1 MYTIYADDALL
12 YSPGDEELSVL
23 SPVLETQ
30 CNAAGTLT
38 FVLLPEHPMYSALHK
53 MRTRIDVRQDDEIIW
68 RGRVLETET
77 DFYRQKTVTCEGEL
91 TYLVDSVLHPYKLAD
106 YDGTAAG
113 LFRLYLTRHNE
124 AVSEAQQFQIGNVD
138 IETLSS
144 VENTGYANTWDEIS
158 DNLLDIH
165 GGFLRIRHE
174 DGARYL
180 DWTKES
186 GDTCAQVIRFGEN
199 LLDLSEY
206 VSASEVVTCLIPYA
220 GQSDSKITI
229 ASVNDGKDYIEDAA
243 GIALY
248 GRIWGVTEFDTKDAS
263 TLLEMAKKNLQ
274 KRLEETITITISAV
288 DLHLLDVNAES
299 FHVGNKVR
307 VVSLPHGIDA
317 EYTCTAISL
326 DLVNPDQSEYTFG
339 TPETGMASTTAA
351 TSKAVEVV
359 DTSVE
364 YLRQIVSDQNTHL
377 LLTDG
382 LITAYT
388 QKKNENT
395 DTLNTVQTTLDG
407 MNGTLSAYVETV
419 DKHTQD
425 ITTVRAD
432 LDGMNGTLTAYA
444 ERLGDAESEIT
455 RVQVTLDG
463 INGELTSKVSK
474 GDLISTINQTA
485 GEVKISASC
494 INLEGYV
501 TTSEFETVSGWAD
514 NFEGDTINCVT
525 LSAFKV
531 NSDDGEFGALS
542 IGDAHISDLTLT
554 GTATIGSLTV
564 GGTSVAPRT
573 LKIGESS
580 CTFFAPEDATFEL
593 SDMPGYDDALAAAKS
608 EGASSVHVQA
618 LEIAGQN
625 YHSSSK
631 YIEVNL
637 DTTLSNGSTEE
648 GLLSVNASSAYNAG
662 VSDVAISEITCVD
675 ISVGA
680 DTGRVRVVVK
690 LSNGKTRQQVFT
702 LS

>member
-53 MRTRIDVRQDDEIIW
+53 MRTRIDIRQDDEIIW

-144 VENTGYANTWDEIS
+144 VENTGYGNTWDEIS
-158 DNLLDIH
+158 DNLIDIH
-165 GGFLRIRHE
+165 GGFLRVRY
-174 DGARYL
+174 DGETRYL

-186 GDTCAQVIRFGEN
+186 GTSCGQVIRFGEN

-220 GQSDSKITI
+220 GQGDSQITI
-229 ASVNDGKDYIEDAA
+229 KSVNDGKDYIEDEA

-248 GRIWGVTEFDTKDAS
+248 GRIWGVTEFDTKDAAK
-263 TLLEMAKKNLQ
+263 LLEMAKENLQ
-274 KRLEETITITISAV
+274 KRLKETITITISAV

-299 FHVGNKVR
+299 FRVGDKVR
-307 VVSLPHGIDA
+307 VVSPPHGIDA

-377 LLTDG
+377 LLFDG
-382 LITAYT
+382 VIDAYT
-388 QKKNENT
+388 TKVNDNT
-395 DTLNTVQTTLDG
+395 KAINTVQLTL
-407 MNGTLSAYVETV
+407 NS
-419 DKHTQD
+419 
-425 ITTVRAD
+425 
-432 LDGMNGTLTAYA
+432 
-444 ERLGDAESEIT
+444 
-455 RVQVTLDG
+455 VT
-463 INGELTSKVSK
+463 GELTSKVSK
-474 GDLISTINQTA
+474 DDLVSTINQTA
-485 GEVKISASC
+485 GAVKISANC
-494 INLEGYV
+494 IDLEGYV
-501 TTSEFETVSGWAD
+501 TATE
-514 NFEGDTINCVT
+514 
-525 LSAFKV
+525 LSAMKADV
-531 NSDDGEFGALS
+531 SWLNGVSLSVAELTARSGAHLGTADADSLGVSGALS
-542 IGDAHISDLTLT
+542 ANTISANAIGTTL
-554 GTATIGSLTV
+554 ALTV
-564 GGTSVAPRT
+564 GGVSAAPRT

-662 VSDVAISEITCVD
+662 ASDVAISEITCVD
-675 ISVGA
+675 ISAGA

>member
-23 SPVLETQ
+23 SPVLETS
-30 CNAAGTLT
+30 CNAAVTLT
-38 FVLLPEHPMYSALHK
+38 FVLLPAHPLYDKLQK
-53 MRTRIDVRQDDEIIW
+53 LKTRIRVMQDDEIIW
-68 RGRVLETET
+68 RGRVLETES

-144 VENTGYANTWDEIS
+144 VENTGYGNTWDEIS
-158 DNLLDIH
+158 DNLIDIH

-180 DWTKES
+180 DWTKAS
-186 GDTCAQVIRFGEN
+186 GTSCGQVIRFGEN

-220 GQSDSKITI
+220 GQSDSQITI
-229 ASVNDGKDYIEDAA
+229 SSVNGGKDYIEDAA

-248 GRIWGVTEFDTKDAS
+248 GRIWGVTEFDTKDAAK
-263 TLLEMAKKNLQ
+263 LLEMAKENLQ
-274 KRLEETITITISAV
+274 KRLKETITITISAV
-288 DLHLLDVNAES
+288 NLHLLDVNAES
-299 FHVGNKVR
+299 FHVGDKVR
-307 VVSLPHGIDA
+307 VISPPHGIDA

-377 LLTDG
+377 LLFDG
-382 LITAYT
+382 VIDAYT
-388 QKKNENT
+388 TKVDDNT
-395 DTLNTVQTTLDG
+395 KAINTVQLTL
-407 MNGTLSAYVETV
+407 NS
-419 DKHTQD
+419 
-425 ITTVRAD
+425 
-432 LDGMNGTLTAYA
+432 
-444 ERLGDAESEIT
+444 
-455 RVQVTLDG
+455 VT
-463 INGELTSKVSK
+463 GELTSKVSK
-474 GDLISTINQTA
+474 DDLVSTINQTA
-485 GEVKISASC
+485 GAVKISANC
-494 INLEGYV
+494 IDLEGYV
-501 TTSEFETVSGWAD
+501 TATE
-514 NFEGDTINCVT
+514 
-525 LSAFKV
+525 LSAMKADV
-531 NSDDGEFGALS
+531 SWLNGVSLSVAELTARSGAHLGVADATSLGVSGALS
-542 IGDAHISDLTLT
+542 ANTISANAIGATL
-554 GTATIGSLTV
+554 SLTV

-618 LEIAGQN
+618 LEISGQN

-662 VSDVAISEITCVD
+662 AGDVAISEITCVD
-675 ISVGA
+675 ISAGA

>member
-144 VENTGYANTWDEIS
+144 VENMGYGNTWDEIS
-158 DNLLDIH
+158 GNLLDIH

-186 GDTCAQVIRFGEN
+186 GTSCGQVIRFGEN

-206 VSASEVVTCLIPYA
+206 VSASEVVTCLIPCA
-220 GQSDSKITI
+220 GQSGSQITI
-229 ASVNDGKDYIEDAA
+229 ASVNGGKDYIEDAA

-248 GRIWGVTEFDTKDAS
+248 GRIWGVTEFDTKDAAK
-263 TLLEMAKKNLQ
+263 LLEMAKENLQ
-274 KRLEETITITISAV
+274 KRLKETITITISAV

-299 FHVGNKVR
+299 FRVGDKVR
-307 VVSLPHGIDA
+307 VVSPPHGIDA
-317 EYTCTAISL
+317 EYTCTAILL

-351 TSKAVEVV
+351 TSKVVEVV
-359 DTSVE
+359 DSSVE

-377 LLTDG
+377 LITDG

-388 QKKNENT
+388 QKTNENT
-395 DTLNTVQTTLDG
+395 NTLNTVQTTLDG
-407 MNGTLSAYVETV
+407 MNGTLTSYVSITNQ
-419 DKHTQD
+419 HTQE
-425 ITTVRAD
+425 ITTVKQTM
-432 LDGMNGTLTAYA
+432 DGVSGTL
-444 ERLGDAESEIT
+444 E
-455 RVQVTLDG
+455 
-463 INGELTSKVSK
+463 SKVSK
-474 GDLISTINQTA
+474 GDVVSVINQSA
-485 GEVKISASC
+485 GAVKISANC
-494 INLEGYV
+494 IDLEGYV
-501 TTSEFETVSGWAD
+501 TATELSAMKADVTWLKGLTVDVGIL
-514 NFEGDTINCVT
+514 NTGT
-525 LSAFKV
+525 LSAGIASV
-531 NSDDGEFGALS
+531 DALTANVLILGKS
-542 IGDAHISDLTLT
+542 TVGWQKQTVVTGISDALRVSKTSQTITYATPEGGENTINVLTNVRVFAGGHYSTKEISYL
-554 GTATIGSLTV
+554 GA
-564 GGTSVAPRT
+564 GTS
-573 LKIGESS
+573 E
-580 CTFFAPEDATFEL
+580 
-593 SDMPGYDDALAAAKS
+593 
-608 EGASSVHVQA
+608 
-618 LEIAGQN
+618 
-625 YHSSSK
+625 
-631 YIEVNL
+631 
-637 DTTLSNGSTEE
+637 
-648 GLLSVNASSAYNAG
+648 
-662 VSDVAISEITCVD
+662 
-675 ISVGA
+675 
-680 DTGRVRVVVK
+680 
-690 LSNGKTRQQVFT
+690 
-702 LS
+702 

>member
-23 SPVLETQ
+23 SPMLETQ

-53 MRTRIDVRQDDEIIW
+53 MRTRIVVKQDDEIIW

-138 IETLSS
+138 IDTLSS

-158 DNLLDIH
+158 DNLIDIH

-186 GDTCAQVIRFGEN
+186 GTSCGQVIRFGEN

-206 VSASEVVTCLIPYA
+206 VSASEVVTCLIPCA
-220 GQSDSKITI
+220 GQGDSQITI
-229 ASVNDGKDYIEDAA
+229 ASVNGGKDYIEDAA

-263 TLLEMAKKNLQ
+263 TLLEMAKENLQ
-274 KRLEETITITISAV
+274 KRLKETITITISAV

-299 FHVGNKVR
+299 FRVGDKVR
-307 VVSLPHGIDA
+307 VVSPPHGIDA

-326 DLVNPDQSEYTFG
+326 DLVNPDKSEYTFG

-377 LLTDG
+377 LLFDG
-382 LITAYT
+382 VIDAYT
-388 QKKNENT
+388 TKVDDNT
-395 DTLNTVQTTLDG
+395 KAINTVQLTL
-407 MNGTLSAYVETV
+407 NS
-419 DKHTQD
+419 
-425 ITTVRAD
+425 
-432 LDGMNGTLTAYA
+432 
-444 ERLGDAESEIT
+444 
-455 RVQVTLDG
+455 VT
-463 INGELTSKVSK
+463 GELTSKVSK
-474 GDLISTINQTA
+474 DDLVSTINQTA
-485 GEVKISASC
+485 GAVKISANC
-494 INLEGYV
+494 IDLDGYV
-501 TTSEFETVSGWAD
+501 TATELSAMKADVSWLKGLTVDVGIL
-514 NFEGDTINCVT
+514 NTGT
-525 LSAFKV
+525 LSAGIASV
-531 NSDDGEFGALS
+531 DALTANVLILGKS
-542 IGDAHISDLTLT
+542 TVGWQKQTVVTGISDALRVSKTSQTITYATPEGGENTINVLTNVQVF
-554 GTATIGSLTV
+554 A
-564 GGTSVAPRT
+564 GGHYSTKEISYLGA
-573 LKIGESS
+573 
-580 CTFFAPEDATFEL
+580 
-593 SDMPGYDDALAAAKS
+593 
-608 EGASSVHVQA
+608 GAS
-618 LEIAGQN
+618 E
-625 YHSSSK
+625 
-631 YIEVNL
+631 
-637 DTTLSNGSTEE
+637 
-648 GLLSVNASSAYNAG
+648 
-662 VSDVAISEITCVD
+662 
-675 ISVGA
+675 
-680 DTGRVRVVVK
+680 
-690 LSNGKTRQQVFT
+690 
-702 LS
+702 

>member
-364 YLRQIVSDQNTHL
+364 YLRQIVSDQNTRL

-388 QKKNENT
+388 QKTNENT

-501 TTSEFETVSGWAD
+501 TTSEFETVRGWAD
-514 NFEGDTINCVT
+514 NFGGDTINCIT
-525 LSAFKV
+525 LNAFKV

-542 IGDAHISDLTLT
+542 IGAAHISDLTLT

-564 GGTSVAPRT
+564 GRTSVAPRT

-675 ISVGA
+675 ISAGA
-680 DTGRVRVVVK
+680 GTGRVRVVVK

>member
-1 MYTIYADDALL
+1 MYTIYADDSLL
-12 YSPGDEELSVL
+12 YLPGDEELSVL

-68 RGRVLETET
+68 RGRVLETES

-144 VENTGYANTWDEIS
+144 VENTGYGNTWDEIS
-158 DNLLDIH
+158 DNLIDIH

-180 DWTKES
+180 DWTKAS
-186 GDTCAQVIRFGEN
+186 GTSCGQVIRFGEN

-220 GQSDSKITI
+220 GQGDSKITI

-263 TLLEMAKKNLQ
+263 TLLEMAKENLQ
-274 KRLEETITITISAV
+274 KRLKETITITISAV

-299 FHVGNKVR
+299 FRVGDKVR
-307 VVSLPHGIDA
+307 VVSPPHGIDT

-377 LLTDG
+377 LLFDG
-382 LITAYT
+382 VIDAYT
-388 QKKNENT
+388 TKVDDNT
-395 DTLNTVQTTLDG
+395 KAINTVQLTL
-407 MNGTLSAYVETV
+407 NS
-419 DKHTQD
+419 
-425 ITTVRAD
+425 
-432 LDGMNGTLTAYA
+432 
-444 ERLGDAESEIT
+444 
-455 RVQVTLDG
+455 VT
-463 INGELTSKVSK
+463 GELTSKVSK
-474 GDLISTINQTA
+474 DDLVSTINQTA
-485 GEVKISASC
+485 GAVKISAQC
-494 INLEGYV
+494 IDLDGYV
-501 TTSEFETVSGWAD
+501 TAQEFESFKTAADQFTAMHADIVSLDTTNLFAD
-514 NFEGDTINCVT
+514 TADLTNASVPGT
-525 LSAFKV
+525 LSV
-531 NSDDGEFGALS
+531 G
-542 IGDAHISDLTLT
+542 TLV
-554 GTATIGSLTV
+554 L
-564 GGTSVAPRT
+564 
-573 LKIGESS
+573 GESS
-580 CTFFAPEDATFEL
+580 VSWQKQTVVTGI
-593 SDMPGYDDALAAAKS
+593 SDALRVSKTSQTITYATPEGGENTINVLTNVQVFAGGHYSTKEISYLGA
-608 EGASSVHVQA
+608 GAS
-618 LEIAGQN
+618 E
-625 YHSSSK
+625 
-631 YIEVNL
+631 
-637 DTTLSNGSTEE
+637 
-648 GLLSVNASSAYNAG
+648 
-662 VSDVAISEITCVD
+662 
-675 ISVGA
+675 
-680 DTGRVRVVVK
+680 
-690 LSNGKTRQQVFT
+690 
-702 LS
+702 

>member
-1 MYTIYADDALL
+1 MYTIYADDTLL
-12 YSPGDEELSVL
+12 YLPGDEELSVL

-144 VENTGYANTWDEIS
+144 VENTGYGNTWDEIS
-158 DNLLDIH
+158 GNLLDIH
-165 GGFLRIRHE
+165 GGFLRVRHE
-174 DGARYL
+174 GGVRYL

-186 GDTCAQVIRFGEN
+186 GTSCGQVIRFGEN

-206 VSASEVVTCLIPYA
+206 ASASEVVTCLIPYA
-220 GQSDSKITI
+220 GQGDSQITI
-229 ASVNDGKDYIEDAA
+229 KSVNDGKDYIEDTI

-248 GRIWGVTEFDTKDAS
+248 GRIWGVTEFDTKDAAK
-263 TLLEMAKKNLQ
+263 LLEMAKENLQ
-274 KRLEETITITISAV
+274 KRLKETITITISAV

-299 FHVGNKVR
+299 FRVGDKVR
-307 VVSLPHGIDA
+307 VVSPPHGIDA

-377 LLTDG
+377 LLFDG
-382 LITAYT
+382 VIDAYT
-388 QKKNENT
+388 TKVDDNT
-395 DTLNTVQTTLDG
+395 KAINTVQLTL
-407 MNGTLSAYVETV
+407 NS
-419 DKHTQD
+419 
-425 ITTVRAD
+425 
-432 LDGMNGTLTAYA
+432 
-444 ERLGDAESEIT
+444 
-455 RVQVTLDG
+455 VT
-463 INGELTSKVSK
+463 GELTSKVSK
-474 GDLISTINQTA
+474 DDLVSTINQTA
-485 GEVKISASC
+485 GAVKISANC
-494 INLEGYV
+494 IDLEGYV
-501 TTSEFETVSGWAD
+501 TATE
-514 NFEGDTINCVT
+514 
-525 LSAFKV
+525 LSAMKADV
-531 NSDDGEFGALS
+531 SWLNGVSLSVAELTARSGAHLGTADADSLGVSGALS
-542 IGDAHISDLTLT
+542 ANTISANAIGTTL
-554 GTATIGSLTV
+554 ALTV
-564 GGTSVAPRT
+564 GGVSAAPRT

-662 VSDVAISEITCVD
+662 ASDVAISEITCVD
-675 ISVGA
+675 ISAGA

>member
-1 MYTIYADDALL
+1 MYTIYADDTLL
-12 YSPGDEELSVL
+12 YLPGDEELCVL

-38 FVLLPEHPMYSALHK
+38 FVLLPEHPLYSALHK
-53 MRTRIDVRQDDEIIW
+53 MRTRIIVKQDDEIIW

-113 LFRLYLTRHNE
+113 LFRLYLTQHNE

-144 VENTGYANTWDEIS
+144 VENTGYGNAWDEIS
-158 DNLLDIH
+158 DNLIDIH

-186 GDTCAQVIRFGEN
+186 GTSCGQVIRFGEN

-229 ASVNDGKDYIEDAA
+229 SSVNGGKDYIEDAA

-263 TLLEMAKKNLQ
+263 TLLEMAKENLQ
-274 KRLEETITITISAV
+274 KRLKETITITISAV

-299 FHVGNKVR
+299 FHVGDKVR
-307 VVSLPHGIDA
+307 VISPPHGIDA

-359 DTSVE
+359 DSSVE

-377 LLTDG
+377 LLFDG
-382 LITAYT
+382 VIDAYT
-388 QKKNENT
+388 TKVDDNT
-395 DTLNTVQTTLDG
+395 EAINTVQLTL
-407 MNGTLSAYVETV
+407 NS
-419 DKHTQD
+419 
-425 ITTVRAD
+425 
-432 LDGMNGTLTAYA
+432 
-444 ERLGDAESEIT
+444 
-455 RVQVTLDG
+455 VT
-463 INGELTSKVSK
+463 GELTSKVSK
-474 GDLISTINQTA
+474 DDLVSTINQTA
-485 GEVKISASC
+485 GAVKISANC
-494 INLEGYV
+494 IDLEGYV
-501 TTSEFETVSGWAD
+501 TAKE
-514 NFEGDTINCVT
+514 
-525 LSAFKV
+525 LSAMKADV
-531 NSDDGEFGALS
+531 SWLNGVSLSVAELTARSGAHLGVADATSLGVSGALS
-542 IGDAHISDLTLT
+542 ANTISANAIGATL
-554 GTATIGSLTV
+554 SLTV

-662 VSDVAISEITCVD
+662 VRDVAISEITCVD

-680 DTGRVRVVVK
+680 GTGRVRVVVK

>member
-144 VENTGYANTWDEIS
+144 VENTGYGNTWDEIS
-158 DNLLDIH
+158 DNLIDIH

-186 GDTCAQVIRFGEN
+186 GTSCGQVIRFGEN

-220 GQSDSKITI
+220 GQSDSQITI
-229 ASVNDGKDYIEDAA
+229 SSVNGGKDYIEDAA

-248 GRIWGVTEFDTKDAS
+248 GRIWGVTEFDTKDAAK
-263 TLLEMAKKNLQ
+263 LLEMAKENLQ
-274 KRLEETITITISAV
+274 KRLKETITITISAV
-288 DLHLLDVNAES
+288 DLHLLNVNAES
-299 FHVGNKVR
+299 FHVGDKVR
-307 VVSLPHGIDA
+307 VVSSPHGIDA

-359 DTSVE
+359 DSSVE

-377 LLTDG
+377 LLFDG
-382 LITAYT
+382 VIDAYT
-388 QKKNENT
+388 TKVDDNT
-395 DTLNTVQTTLDG
+395 KAINTVQLTL
-407 MNGTLSAYVETV
+407 NS
-419 DKHTQD
+419 
-425 ITTVRAD
+425 
-432 LDGMNGTLTAYA
+432 
-444 ERLGDAESEIT
+444 
-455 RVQVTLDG
+455 VT
-463 INGELTSKVSK
+463 GELTSKVSK
-474 GDLISTINQTA
+474 DDLVSTINQTA
-485 GEVKISASC
+485 GAVKISANC
-494 INLEGYV
+494 IDLDGYV
-501 TTSEFETVSGWAD
+501 TATEFESFKTAADQFTAMHADIVSLDTTNLFAD
-514 NFEGDTINCVT
+514 T
-525 LSAFKV
+525 A
-531 NSDDGEFGALS
+531 
-542 IGDAHISDLTLT
+542 DLTNASVP
-554 GTATIGSLTV
+554 GTLTV
-564 GGTSVAPRT
+564 GT
-573 LKIGESS
+573 LTVGDS
-580 CTFFAPEDATFEL
+580 
-593 SDMPGYDDALAAAKS
+593 
-608 EGASSVHVQA
+608 GASWQKQTVVTGINNA
-618 LEIAGQN
+618 LRV
-625 YHSSSK
+625 SK
-631 YIEVNL
+631 TSQTITYA
-637 DTTLSNGSTEE
+637 TPE
-648 GLLSVNASSAYNAG
+648 GGENTINVLTNV
-662 VSDVAISEITCVD
+662 
-675 ISVGA
+675 
-680 DTGRVRVVVK
+680 
-690 LSNGKTRQQVFT
+690 QVFT
-702 LS
+702 NGLYGTKEISYLGAGAS

>member
-23 SPVLETQ
+23 SPVLETS

-38 FVLLPEHPMYSALHK
+38 FVLLPAHPLYDKLQK
-53 MRTRIDVRQDDEIIW
+53 LKTRIRVMQDDEIIW
-68 RGRVLETET
+68 RGRVLETES

-144 VENTGYANTWDEIS
+144 VENTGYGNTWDEIS
-158 DNLLDIH
+158 DNLIDIH

-180 DWTKES
+180 DWTKAS
-186 GDTCAQVIRFGEN
+186 GTSCGQVIRFGEN

-220 GQSDSKITI
+220 GQSDSQITI
-229 ASVNDGKDYIEDAA
+229 SSVNGGKDYIEDAA

-248 GRIWGVTEFDTKDAS
+248 GRIWGVTEFDTKDAAK
-263 TLLEMAKKNLQ
+263 LLEMAKENLQ
-274 KRLEETITITISAV
+274 KRLKETITITISAV
-288 DLHLLDVNAES
+288 NLHLLDVNAES
-299 FHVGNKVR
+299 FHVGDKVR
-307 VVSLPHGIDA
+307 VISPPHGIDA

-377 LLTDG
+377 LLFDG
-382 LITAYT
+382 VIDAYT
-388 QKKNENT
+388 TKVDDNT
-395 DTLNTVQTTLDG
+395 KAINTVQLTL
-407 MNGTLSAYVETV
+407 NS
-419 DKHTQD
+419 
-425 ITTVRAD
+425 
-432 LDGMNGTLTAYA
+432 
-444 ERLGDAESEIT
+444 
-455 RVQVTLDG
+455 VT
-463 INGELTSKVSK
+463 GELTSKVSK
-474 GDLISTINQTA
+474 DDLVSTINQTA
-485 GEVKISASC
+485 GAVKISANC
-494 INLEGYV
+494 IDLEGYV
-501 TTSEFETVSGWAD
+501 TATE
-514 NFEGDTINCVT
+514 
-525 LSAFKV
+525 LSAMKADV
-531 NSDDGEFGALS
+531 SWLNGVSLSVAELTARSGAHLGVADATSLGVSGALS
-542 IGDAHISDLTLT
+542 ANTISANAIAATL
-554 GTATIGSLTV
+554 SLTV

-618 LEIAGQN
+618 LEISGQN

-662 VSDVAISEITCVD
+662 AGDVAISGITCVD
-675 ISVGA
+675 ISAGA

>member
-144 VENTGYANTWDEIS
+144 VETTGYGNTWDEIS
-158 DNLLDIH
+158 DNLIDIH
-165 GGFLRIRHE
+165 GGFLRVRY
-174 DGARYL
+174 DGETRYL

-186 GDTCAQVIRFGEN
+186 GTSCGQVIRFGEN

-220 GQSDSKITI
+220 GQGDSQITI
-229 ASVNDGKDYIEDAA
+229 KSVNDGKDYIEDEA

-248 GRIWGVTEFDTKDAS
+248 GRIWGVTEFDTKDAAK
-263 TLLEMAKKNLQ
+263 LLEMAKENLQ
-274 KRLEETITITISAV
+274 KRLKETITITISAV

-299 FHVGNKVR
+299 FRVGDKVR
-307 VVSLPHGIDA
+307 VVSPPHGIDA

-326 DLVNPDQSEYTFG
+326 DLVSPDQSEYTFG

-377 LLTDG
+377 LLFDG
-382 LITAYT
+382 VIDAYT
-388 QKKNENT
+388 TKVDDNT
-395 DTLNTVQTTLDG
+395 KAINTVQLTL
-407 MNGTLSAYVETV
+407 NS
-419 DKHTQD
+419 
-425 ITTVRAD
+425 
-432 LDGMNGTLTAYA
+432 
-444 ERLGDAESEIT
+444 
-455 RVQVTLDG
+455 VT
-463 INGELTSKVSK
+463 GELTSKVSK
-474 GDLISTINQTA
+474 DDLVSTINQTA
-485 GEVKISASC
+485 GAVKISANC
-494 INLEGYV
+494 IDLEGYV
-501 TTSEFETVSGWAD
+501 TATE
-514 NFEGDTINCVT
+514 
-525 LSAFKV
+525 LSAMKADV
-531 NSDDGEFGALS
+531 SWLNGVSLSVAELTARSGAHLGTADADSLGVSGALS
-542 IGDAHISDLTLT
+542 ANTISANAIGTTL
-554 GTATIGSLTV
+554 ALTV
-564 GGTSVAPRT
+564 GGVSAAPRT

-662 VSDVAISEITCVD
+662 ASDVAISKITCVD
-675 ISVGA
+675 ISAGA

>member
-1 MYTIYADDALL
+1 MYTIYADDTLL
-12 YSPGDEELSVL
+12 YLPGDEELSVL
-23 SPVLETQ
+23 SPMLETQ

-38 FVLLPEHPMYSALHK
+38 FVMLPEHPLYSALHK

-68 RGRVLETET
+68 RGRVLETES

-91 TYLVDSVLHPYKLAD
+91 TYLADSVLHPYKLAD

-144 VENTGYANTWDEIS
+144 VENTGYGNTWDEIS
-158 DNLLDIH
+158 DNLIDIH
-165 GGFLRIRHE
+165 GGFLRVRY
-174 DGARYL
+174 DGETRYL

-186 GDTCAQVIRFGEN
+186 GTSCGQVIRFGEN

-220 GQSDSKITI
+220 GQSGSQITI
-229 ASVNDGKDYIEDAA
+229 KSVNDGKDYIEDAA

-248 GRIWGVTEFDTKDAS
+248 GRIWGVTEFDAKDAS
-263 TLLEMAKKNLQ
+263 TLLEMAKENLQ
-274 KRLEETITITISAV
+274 KRLKETITITISAV

-299 FHVGNKVR
+299 FRVGDKVR
-307 VVSLPHGIDA
+307 VVSPPHGIDA

-326 DLVNPDQSEYTFG
+326 DLVSPDQSEYTFG

-364 YLRQIVSDQNTHL
+364 YLRQIVSDQNTYL
-377 LLTDG
+377 LLFDG
-382 LITAYT
+382 VIDAYT
-388 QKKNENT
+388 TKVDDNT
-395 DTLNTVQTTLDG
+395 EAINTVQLTL
-407 MNGTLSAYVETV
+407 NS
-419 DKHTQD
+419 
-425 ITTVRAD
+425 
-432 LDGMNGTLTAYA
+432 
-444 ERLGDAESEIT
+444 
-455 RVQVTLDG
+455 VT
-463 INGELTSKVSK
+463 GELTSKVSK
-474 GDLISTINQTA
+474 DDLVSTINQTA
-485 GEVKISASC
+485 GAVKISAQC
-494 INLEGYV
+494 IDLEGYV
-501 TTSEFETVSGWAD
+501 TATELSTMKADVSWLNGVSLSVAELTARSGAHLGVADATSLGVS
-514 NFEGDTINCVT
+514 
-525 LSAFKV
+525 
-531 NSDDGEFGALS
+531 GALS
-542 IGDAHISDLTLT
+542 ANTISANAIGATL
-554 GTATIGSLTV
+554 SLTV

-662 VSDVAISEITCVD
+662 AGDVAISGITCVD
-675 ISVGA
+675 ISAGA

>member
-53 MRTRIDVRQDDEIIW
+53 MRTRIIVRQDDEIIW

-144 VENTGYANTWDEIS
+144 VENTGYGNTWDEIS
-158 DNLLDIH
+158 DNLIDIH
-165 GGFLRIRHE
+165 GGFLRVRY
-174 DGARYL
+174 DGETRYL

-186 GDTCAQVIRFGEN
+186 GTSCGQVIRFGEN

-206 VSASEVVTCLIPYA
+206 VSASEIVTCLIPYA
-220 GQSDSKITI
+220 GQGDSQITI
-229 ASVNDGKDYIEDAA
+229 ASVNGGKDYIEDAA
-243 GIALY
+243 GITLY

-263 TLLEMAKKNLQ
+263 TLLDMAKENLQ

-299 FHVGNKVR
+299 FRVGDKVR
-307 VVSLPHGIDA
+307 VVSPPHGIDA

-359 DTSVE
+359 DSSVE

-388 QKKNENT
+388 QKTNENT

-407 MNGTLSAYVETV
+407 MNGTLTSYVSLT
-419 DKHTQD
+419 DQHTQE
-425 ITTVRAD
+425 ITTVKQT
-432 LDGMNGTLTAYA
+432 M
-444 ERLGDAESEIT
+444 DAMSGVIET
-455 RVQVTLDG
+455 
-463 INGELTSKVSK
+463 KVSK
-474 GDLISTINQTA
+474 GDVVSTINQSA
-485 GEVKISASC
+485 GAVKISASC
-494 INLEGYV
+494 IDLDGYV
-501 TTSEFETVSGWAD
+501 TATEFESFKTAADQFTAMHADIVSLDTTNLFAD
-514 NFEGDTINCVT
+514 T
-525 LSAFKV
+525 A
-531 NSDDGEFGALS
+531 
-542 IGDAHISDLTLT
+542 DLTNASVP
-554 GTATIGSLTV
+554 GTLTV
-564 GGTSVAPRT
+564 GTLTASSLTLGESTVGWKSRQIVTGVRGVAVLATTETLQYLNASGNPASKKVVTSVKLNSDGVVTGT
-573 LKIGESS
+573 L
-580 CTFFAPEDATFEL
+580 
-593 SDMPGYDDALAAAKS
+593 
-608 EGASSVHVQA
+608 
-618 LEIAGQN
+618 N
-625 YHSSSK
+625 Y
-631 YIEVNL
+631 L
-637 DTTLSNGSTEE
+637 G
-648 GLLSVNASSAYNAG
+648 
-662 VSDVAISEITCVD
+662 
-675 ISVGA
+675 
-680 DTGRVRVVVK
+680 
-690 LSNGKTRQQVFT
+690 
-702 LS
+702 

>member
-23 SPVLETQ
+23 SPMLETQ

-158 DNLLDIH
+158 DNLIDIH

-186 GDTCAQVIRFGEN
+186 GTSCGQVIRFGEN

-220 GQSDSKITI
+220 GQSGSQITI
-229 ASVNDGKDYIEDAA
+229 SSVNGGKDYIEDAA

-248 GRIWGVTEFDTKDAS
+248 GRIWGVTEFDTKDAAK
-263 TLLEMAKKNLQ
+263 LLEMAKENLQ
-274 KRLEETITITISAV
+274 KRLKETITITISAV

-299 FHVGNKVR
+299 FRVGDKVR
-307 VVSLPHGIDA
+307 VVSPPHGIDA

-377 LLTDG
+377 LLFDG
-382 LITAYT
+382 VIDAYT
-388 QKKNENT
+388 TKVDDNT
-395 DTLNTVQTTLDG
+395 KAINTVQLTL
-407 MNGTLSAYVETV
+407 NS
-419 DKHTQD
+419 
-425 ITTVRAD
+425 
-432 LDGMNGTLTAYA
+432 
-444 ERLGDAESEIT
+444 
-455 RVQVTLDG
+455 VT
-463 INGELTSKVSK
+463 GELTSKVSK
-474 GDLISTINQTA
+474 DDLVSTINQTA
-485 GEVKISASC
+485 GAVKISANC
-494 INLEGYV
+494 IDLDGYV
-501 TTSEFETVSGWAD
+501 TAKELSAMKADVSWLKGLTVDVGILRT
-514 NFEGDTINCVT
+514 GT
-525 LSAFKV
+525 LSAGIA
-531 NSDDGEFGALS
+531 SL
-542 IGDAHISDLTLT
+542 DAV
-554 GTATIGSLTV
+554 TANVLIL
-564 GGTSVAPRT
+564 GGTSAAPHT

-662 VSDVAISEITCVD
+662 ASDVAISEITCVD
-675 ISVGA
+675 ISAGA

>member
-144 VENTGYANTWDEIS
+144 VENTGYGNTWDEIS
-158 DNLLDIH
+158 DNLIDIH

-186 GDTCAQVIRFGEN
+186 GTSCGQVIRFGEN

-206 VSASEVVTCLIPYA
+206 VSASEVVTCLIPCA
-220 GQSDSKITI
+220 GQSGSQITI
-229 ASVNDGKDYIEDAA
+229 SSVNGGKDYIEDAA

-248 GRIWGVTEFDTKDAS
+248 GRIWGVTEFDAKDAS
-263 TLLEMAKKNLQ
+263 TLLEMAKENLQ
-274 KRLEETITITISAV
+274 KRLKETITITISAV

-299 FHVGNKVR
+299 FRVGDKVR
-307 VVSLPHGIDA
+307 VVSPPHGIDA
-317 EYTCTAISL
+317 EYTCTAILL

-359 DTSVE
+359 DSSVE

-377 LLTDG
+377 LLFDG
-382 LITAYT
+382 VIDAYT
-388 QKKNENT
+388 TKVDDNT
-395 DTLNTVQTTLDG
+395 KAINTVQLTL
-407 MNGTLSAYVETV
+407 NS
-419 DKHTQD
+419 
-425 ITTVRAD
+425 
-432 LDGMNGTLTAYA
+432 
-444 ERLGDAESEIT
+444 
-455 RVQVTLDG
+455 VT
-463 INGELTSKVSK
+463 GELTSKVSK
-474 GDLISTINQTA
+474 GDLVSTINQTA
-485 GEVKISASC
+485 GAVKISANC
-494 INLEGYV
+494 IDLEGYV
-501 TTSEFETVSGWAD
+501 TAKEFETVSGWVDTFNGDFISAARCELD
-514 NFEGDTINCVT
+514 HLNAGQANLSETSITGPLTIGGTGVGWQKQTVVTGISDALRVSKTSQTITYATPEGGENTINVLT
-525 LSAFKV
+525 NVQVFAGGHYSTKEINYL
-531 NSDDGEFGALS
+531 GA
-542 IGDAHISDLTLT
+542 
-554 GTATIGSLTV
+554 
-564 GGTSVAPRT
+564 
-573 LKIGESS
+573 
-580 CTFFAPEDATFEL
+580 
-593 SDMPGYDDALAAAKS
+593 
-608 EGASSVHVQA
+608 GAS
-618 LEIAGQN
+618 E
-625 YHSSSK
+625 
-631 YIEVNL
+631 
-637 DTTLSNGSTEE
+637 
-648 GLLSVNASSAYNAG
+648 
-662 VSDVAISEITCVD
+662 
-675 ISVGA
+675 
-680 DTGRVRVVVK
+680 
-690 LSNGKTRQQVFT
+690 
-702 LS
+702 

>member
-23 SPVLETQ
+23 SPVLETS

-38 FVLLPEHPMYSALHK
+38 FVLLPAHPLYDKLQK
-53 MRTRIDVRQDDEIIW
+53 LKTRIRVMQDDEILW

-144 VENTGYANTWDEIS
+144 VENMGYGNTWDEIS
-158 DNLLDIH
+158 DNLIDIH

-180 DWTKES
+180 DWTKAS
-186 GDTCAQVIRFGEN
+186 GTSCGQVIRFGEN

-220 GQSDSKITI
+220 GQGDSKITI
-229 ASVNDGKDYIEDAA
+229 SSVNGGKDYIEDAA

-248 GRIWGVTEFDTKDAS
+248 GRIWGVTEFDAKDAS
-263 TLLEMAKKNLQ
+263 TLLEMAKENLQ
-274 KRLEETITITISAV
+274 KRLKETITITISAV

-299 FHVGNKVR
+299 FRVGDKVR
-307 VVSLPHGIDA
+307 VVSPPHGIDA

-326 DLVNPDQSEYTFG
+326 DLVSPDQSEYTFG

-377 LLTDG
+377 LLFDG
-382 LITAYT
+382 VIDAYT
-388 QKKNENT
+388 TKVDDNT
-395 DTLNTVQTTLDG
+395 KAINTVQLTL
-407 MNGTLSAYVETV
+407 NS
-419 DKHTQD
+419 
-425 ITTVRAD
+425 
-432 LDGMNGTLTAYA
+432 
-444 ERLGDAESEIT
+444 
-455 RVQVTLDG
+455 VT
-463 INGELTSKVSK
+463 GELTSKVSK
-474 GDLISTINQTA
+474 DDLVSTINQTA
-485 GEVKISASC
+485 GAVKISAQC
-494 INLEGYV
+494 IDLEGYV
-501 TTSEFETVSGWAD
+501 TATE
-514 NFEGDTINCVT
+514 
-525 LSAFKV
+525 LSAMKADV
-531 NSDDGEFGALS
+531 SWLNGVSLSVAELTARSGAHLNVADATSLSVSGALS
-542 IGDAHISDLTLT
+542 ANTISANAIGTTL
-554 GTATIGSLTV
+554 ALTV
-564 GGTSVAPRT
+564 GGVSAAPRT

-580 CTFFAPEDATFEL
+580 CMFFAPEDATFEL

-662 VSDVAISEITCVD
+662 ASDVAISEITCVD
-675 ISVGA
+675 ISAGV
-680 DTGRVRVVVK
+680 DTSRVRVVVK

>member
-144 VENTGYANTWDEIS
+144 VENTGYGNTWDEIS
-158 DNLLDIH
+158 DNLIDIH

-186 GDTCAQVIRFGEN
+186 GTSCGQVIRFGEN

-206 VSASEVVTCLIPYA
+206 VSASEVVTCLIPCA
-220 GQSDSKITI
+220 GQSGSQITI
-229 ASVNDGKDYIEDAA
+229 SSVNGGKDYIEDAA

-248 GRIWGVTEFDTKDAS
+248 GRIWGVTEFDAKDAS
-263 TLLEMAKKNLQ
+263 TLLEMAKENLQ
-274 KRLEETITITISAV
+274 KRLKETITITISAV

-299 FHVGNKVR
+299 FRVGDKVR
-307 VVSLPHGIDA
+307 VVSPPHGIDA
-317 EYTCTAISL
+317 EYTCTAILL

-359 DTSVE
+359 DSSVE

-377 LLTDG
+377 LLFDG
-382 LITAYT
+382 VIDAYT
-388 QKKNENT
+388 TKVDDNT
-395 DTLNTVQTTLDG
+395 KAINTVQTTLDAV
-407 MNGTLSAYVETV
+407 NGTLSSYVETV
-419 DKHTQD
+419 DQHTQD

-514 NFEGDTINCVT
+514 NFEGDTINCIT
-525 LSAFKV
+525 LNAFKV

-542 IGDAHISDLTLT
+542 IGDAHISDLKLT

>member
-144 VENTGYANTWDEIS
+144 VENTGYGNTWDEIS
-158 DNLLDIH
+158 DNLIDIH

-186 GDTCAQVIRFGEN
+186 GTSCGQVIRFGEN

-206 VSASEVVTCLIPYA
+206 VSASEVVTCLIPCA
-220 GQSDSKITI
+220 GQSGSQITI
-229 ASVNDGKDYIEDAA
+229 SSVNGGKDYIEDAA

-248 GRIWGVTEFDTKDAS
+248 GRIWGVTEFDAKDAS
-263 TLLEMAKKNLQ
+263 TLLEMAKENLQ
-274 KRLEETITITISAV
+274 KRLKETITITISAV

-299 FHVGNKVR
+299 FRVGDKVR
-307 VVSLPHGIDA
+307 VVSPPHGIDA
-317 EYTCTAISL
+317 EYTCTAILL

-359 DTSVE
+359 DSSVE

-377 LLTDG
+377 LLFDG
-382 LITAYT
+382 VIDAYT
-388 QKKNENT
+388 TKVDDNT
-395 DTLNTVQTTLDG
+395 KAINTVQLTL
-407 MNGTLSAYVETV
+407 NS
-419 DKHTQD
+419 
-425 ITTVRAD
+425 
-432 LDGMNGTLTAYA
+432 
-444 ERLGDAESEIT
+444 
-455 RVQVTLDG
+455 VT
-463 INGELTSKVSK
+463 GELTSKVSK
-474 GDLISTINQTA
+474 GDLVSTINQTA
-485 GEVKISASC
+485 GAVKISANC
-494 INLEGYV
+494 IDLEGYV
-501 TTSEFETVSGWAD
+501 TAKEFETVSGWVDTFNGDFISAAQCELD
-514 NFEGDTINCVT
+514 HLDAGQANLSETSITGPLTIGGTGVGWQKQTVVTGISDALRVSKTSQTITYATPEGGENTINVLT
-525 LSAFKV
+525 NVQVFAGGHYSTKEINYL
-531 NSDDGEFGALS
+531 GA
-542 IGDAHISDLTLT
+542 
-554 GTATIGSLTV
+554 
-564 GGTSVAPRT
+564 
-573 LKIGESS
+573 
-580 CTFFAPEDATFEL
+580 
-593 SDMPGYDDALAAAKS
+593 
-608 EGASSVHVQA
+608 GAS
-618 LEIAGQN
+618 E
-625 YHSSSK
+625 
-631 YIEVNL
+631 
-637 DTTLSNGSTEE
+637 
-648 GLLSVNASSAYNAG
+648 
-662 VSDVAISEITCVD
+662 
-675 ISVGA
+675 
-680 DTGRVRVVVK
+680 
-690 LSNGKTRQQVFT
+690 
-702 LS
+702 

>member
-53 MRTRIDVRQDDEIIW
+53 MRTRIDIRQDDEIIW

-144 VENTGYANTWDEIS
+144 VENTGYGNTWDEIS
-158 DNLLDIH
+158 GNLIDIH
-165 GGFLRIRHE
+165 GGFLRVRY
-174 DGARYL
+174 DGETRYL

-186 GDTCAQVIRFGEN
+186 GTSCGQVIRFGEN

-220 GQSDSKITI
+220 GQGDSQITI
-229 ASVNDGKDYIEDAA
+229 KSVNDGKDYIEDEA

-248 GRIWGVTEFDTKDAS
+248 GRIWGVTEFDTKDAAK
-263 TLLEMAKKNLQ
+263 LLEMAKENLQ
-274 KRLEETITITISAV
+274 KRLKETITITISAV

-299 FHVGNKVR
+299 FRVGDKVR
-307 VVSLPHGIDA
+307 VVSPPHGIDA

-326 DLVNPDQSEYTFG
+326 DLVSPDQSEYTFG

-377 LLTDG
+377 LLFDG
-382 LITAYT
+382 VIDAYT
-388 QKKNENT
+388 TKVDDNT
-395 DTLNTVQTTLDG
+395 KAINTVQLTL
-407 MNGTLSAYVETV
+407 NS
-419 DKHTQD
+419 
-425 ITTVRAD
+425 
-432 LDGMNGTLTAYA
+432 
-444 ERLGDAESEIT
+444 
-455 RVQVTLDG
+455 VT
-463 INGELTSKVSK
+463 GELTSKVSK
-474 GDLISTINQTA
+474 DDLVSTINQTA
-485 GEVKISASC
+485 GAVKISANC
-494 INLEGYV
+494 IDLEGYV
-501 TTSEFETVSGWAD
+501 TATELSAMKADVTWLKGLTVDVGIL
-514 NFEGDTINCVT
+514 NTGT
-525 LSAFKV
+525 LSAGIASV
-531 NSDDGEFGALS
+531 DALTANVLILGKS
-542 IGDAHISDLTLT
+542 TVGWQKQTVVTGISDALRVSKASQTITYATPEGGENTINVLTNVQVFAGGHCST
-554 GTATIGSLTV
+554 KEINYIG
-564 GGTSVAPRT
+564 A
-573 LKIGESS
+573 
-580 CTFFAPEDATFEL
+580 
-593 SDMPGYDDALAAAKS
+593 
-608 EGASSVHVQA
+608 GAS
-618 LEIAGQN
+618 E
-625 YHSSSK
+625 
-631 YIEVNL
+631 
-637 DTTLSNGSTEE
+637 
-648 GLLSVNASSAYNAG
+648 
-662 VSDVAISEITCVD
+662 
-675 ISVGA
+675 
-680 DTGRVRVVVK
+680 
-690 LSNGKTRQQVFT
+690 
-702 LS
+702 

>member
-1 MYTIYADDALL
+1 MYTIYADDTLL
-12 YSPGDEELSVL
+12 YLPGDEELSVL
-23 SPVLETQ
+23 TPVLETQ

-38 FVLLPEHPMYSALHK
+38 FVLLPEHPLYSALHK
-53 MRTRIDVRQDDEIIW
+53 MRTRIIVKQDDEIIW
-68 RGRVLETET
+68 RGRVLETES

-138 IETLSS
+138 IEMLSS
-144 VENTGYANTWDEIS
+144 VENTGYGNTWDEIS
-158 DNLLDIH
+158 GNLIDIH

-174 DGARYL
+174 GGVRYL
-180 DWTKES
+180 DWTKAS
-186 GDTCAQVIRFGEN
+186 GTSCGQVIRFGEN

-220 GQSDSKITI
+220 GQSDSQITI
-229 ASVNDGKDYIEDAA
+229 SSVNGGKDYIEDAA

-248 GRIWGVTEFDTKDAS
+248 GRIWGVTEFDTKDAAK
-263 TLLEMAKKNLQ
+263 LLEMAKENLQ
-274 KRLEETITITISAV
+274 KRLKETITITISAV
-288 DLHLLDVNAES
+288 NLHLLDVNAES
-299 FHVGNKVR
+299 FHVGDKVR
-307 VVSLPHGIDA
+307 VISPPHGIDA

-377 LLTDG
+377 LLFDG
-382 LITAYT
+382 VIDAYT
-388 QKKNENT
+388 TKVDDNT
-395 DTLNTVQTTLDG
+395 KAINTVQLTL
-407 MNGTLSAYVETV
+407 NS
-419 DKHTQD
+419 
-425 ITTVRAD
+425 
-432 LDGMNGTLTAYA
+432 
-444 ERLGDAESEIT
+444 
-455 RVQVTLDG
+455 VT
-463 INGELTSKVSK
+463 GELTSKVSK
-474 GDLISTINQTA
+474 DDLVSTINQTA
-485 GEVKISASC
+485 GAVKISANC
-494 INLEGYV
+494 IDLEGYV
-501 TTSEFETVSGWAD
+501 TATE
-514 NFEGDTINCVT
+514 
-525 LSAFKV
+525 LSAMKADV
-531 NSDDGEFGALS
+531 SWLNGVSLSVAELTARSGAHLGVADATSLGVSGALS
-542 IGDAHISDLTLT
+542 ANTISANAIGATL
-554 GTATIGSLTV
+554 SLTV

-618 LEIAGQN
+618 LEISGQN

-662 VSDVAISEITCVD
+662 AGDVAISEITCVD
-675 ISVGA
+675 ISAGA

>member
-12 YSPGDEELSVL
+12 YLPGDETLFVL

-53 MRTRIDVRQDDEIIW
+53 MRTRIIVRQDDEIIW

-113 LFRLYLTRHNE
+113 LFRLYLTKHNE
-124 AVSEAQQFQIGNVD
+124 AVSEAQQFQIGDVD

-144 VENTGYANTWDEIS
+144 VENTGYGNTWDEIS
-158 DNLLDIH
+158 DNLLDVH
-165 GGFLRIRHE
+165 GGFLRIRY
-174 DGARYL
+174 DGDTRYL

-186 GDTCAQVIRFGEN
+186 GESCGQVIRFGEN

-229 ASVNDGKDYIEDAA
+229 SSVNDGKDYIEDEA

-248 GRIWGVTEFDTKDAS
+248 GRIWGVTEFDAKDAEK
-263 TLLEMAKKNLQ
+263 LLEMAKENLQ
-274 KRLEETITITISAV
+274 KRMQETITITISAV
-288 DLHLLDVNAES
+288 DLHLLDVDTES
-299 FHVGNKVR
+299 FHVGDKVR
-307 VVSLPHGIDA
+307 VISPPHGIDA

-388 QKKNENT
+388 TKVNDNT
-395 DTLNTVQTTLDG
+395 ERLNTVQTTLD
-407 MNGTLSAYVETV
+407 AV
-419 DKHTQD
+419 
-425 ITTVRAD
+425 
-432 LDGMNGTLTAYA
+432 NGTLTSYVQTT
-444 ERLGDAESEIT
+444 DQNTQEIT
-455 RVQVTLDG
+455 TVKQTMDGLSGTL
-463 INGELTSKVSK
+463 ETKVSK
-474 GDLISTINQTA
+474 GDLISTINQSA
-485 GEVKISASC
+485 GAVKISAQC
-494 INLEGYV
+494 IDLDGYV
-501 TTSEFETVSGWAD
+501 TASEFETVSGWID
-514 NFEGDTINCVT
+514 NFNGDFISAARCEVDHLSAGQASLSETSITGPLTFGGSTVERKSRQIVTNVRGLAVNAQSET
-525 LSAFKV
+525 LSYLDANGNPASKKV
-531 NSDDGEFGALS
+531 
-542 IGDAHISDLTLT
+542 
-554 GTATIGSLTV
+554 V
-564 GGTSVAPRT
+564 TSVAFNSDGVVTGT
-573 LKIGESS
+573 L
-580 CTFFAPEDATFEL
+580 
-593 SDMPGYDDALAAAKS
+593 
-608 EGASSVHVQA
+608 
-618 LEIAGQN
+618 N
-625 YHSSSK
+625 Y
-631 YIEVNL
+631 L
-637 DTTLSNGSTEE
+637 G
-648 GLLSVNASSAYNAG
+648 
-662 VSDVAISEITCVD
+662 
-675 ISVGA
+675 
-680 DTGRVRVVVK
+680 
-690 LSNGKTRQQVFT
+690 
-702 LS
+702 

>member
-53 MRTRIDVRQDDEIIW
+53 MRTRIDVRQDNEIIW

-91 TYLVDSVLHPYKLAD
+91 TYLVDSVLHPYKLAN

-113 LFRLYLTRHNE
+113 LFRLYMTRHNE
-124 AVSEAQQFQIGNVD
+124 AVSEAQQFQIGSID

-144 VENTGYANTWDEIS
+144 VENTGYGNTWDEIS
-158 DNLLDIH
+158 GNLIDVH
-165 GGFLRIRHE
+165 GGFLRIRY
-174 DGARYL
+174 DGDVRYL

-186 GDTCAQVIRFGEN
+186 GTSCGQVIRFGEN

-220 GQSDSKITI
+220 GQSGSQITI
-229 ASVNDGKDYIEDAA
+229 SSVNGGKDYIEDAA

-263 TLLEMAKKNLQ
+263 TLLEMAKENLQ
-274 KRLEETITITISAV
+274 KRLKETITITISAV

-299 FHVGNKVR
+299 FRVGDKVR
-307 VVSLPHGIDA
+307 VVSPPHGIDA

-326 DLVNPDQSEYTFG
+326 DLVSPDQSEYTFG

-377 LLTDG
+377 LITDG

-388 QKKNENT
+388 QKTNENT

-407 MNGTLSAYVETV
+407 MNGTLSAYVEPV

-425 ITTVRAD
+425 ITTIRAD

-564 GGTSVAPRT
+564 AKAAASWQKQTVVTGIS
-573 LKIGESS
+573 
-580 CTFFAPEDATFEL
+580 
-593 SDMPGYDDALAAAKS
+593 DALRVSKTSQTITYATPEGGENTINVLTNVQVFAGGHYSTKEISYLGA
-608 EGASSVHVQA
+608 GAS
-618 LEIAGQN
+618 E
-625 YHSSSK
+625 
-631 YIEVNL
+631 
-637 DTTLSNGSTEE
+637 
-648 GLLSVNASSAYNAG
+648 
-662 VSDVAISEITCVD
+662 
-675 ISVGA
+675 
-680 DTGRVRVVVK
+680 
-690 LSNGKTRQQVFT
+690 
-702 LS
+702 

>member
-1 MYTIYADDALL
+1 MYTIYADDTLL
-12 YSPGDEELSVL
+12 YLPGDEELCVL

-38 FVLLPEHPMYSALHK
+38 FVLLPAHPLYSALHK
-53 MRTRIDVRQDDEIIW
+53 MRTRIIVKQDDEIIW

-113 LFRLYLTRHNE
+113 LFRLYLTQHNE

-144 VENTGYANTWDEIS
+144 VENTGYGNTWDEIS
-158 DNLLDIH
+158 DNLIDIH

-186 GDTCAQVIRFGEN
+186 GTSCGQVIRFGEN

-229 ASVNDGKDYIEDAA
+229 SSVNGGKDYIEDAA

-263 TLLEMAKKNLQ
+263 TLLEMAKENLQ
-274 KRLEETITITISAV
+274 KRLKETITITISAV

-299 FHVGNKVR
+299 FHVGDKVR
-307 VVSLPHGIDA
+307 VISPPHGIDA

-377 LLTDG
+377 LLFDG
-382 LITAYT
+382 VIDAYT
-388 QKKNENT
+388 TKVDDNT
-395 DTLNTVQTTLDG
+395 KAINTVQLTL
-407 MNGTLSAYVETV
+407 NS
-419 DKHTQD
+419 
-425 ITTVRAD
+425 
-432 LDGMNGTLTAYA
+432 
-444 ERLGDAESEIT
+444 
-455 RVQVTLDG
+455 VT
-463 INGELTSKVSK
+463 GELTSKVSK
-474 GDLISTINQTA
+474 DDLVSTINQTA
-485 GEVKISASC
+485 GAVKISANC
-494 INLEGYV
+494 IDLEGYV
-501 TTSEFETVSGWAD
+501 TAKELSAMKADVTWLKGLTVDVGIL
-514 NFEGDTINCVT
+514 NTGT
-525 LSAFKV
+525 LSAGIASV
-531 NSDDGEFGALS
+531 DALTANVLILGKS
-542 IGDAHISDLTLT
+542 TVGWQKQTVVTGISDALRVSKTSQTITYATPEGGENTINVLTN
-554 GTATIGSLTV
+554 V
-564 GGTSVAPRT
+564 
-573 LKIGESS
+573 
-580 CTFFAPEDATFEL
+580 
-593 SDMPGYDDALAAAKS
+593 
-608 EGASSVHVQA
+608 
-618 LEIAGQN
+618 
-625 YHSSSK
+625 
-631 YIEVNL
+631 
-637 DTTLSNGSTEE
+637 
-648 GLLSVNASSAYNAG
+648 
-662 VSDVAISEITCVD
+662 
-675 ISVGA
+675 
-680 DTGRVRVVVK
+680 
-690 LSNGKTRQQVFT
+690 QVFAGGHYST
-702 LS
+702 KEISYLGAVASE

>member
-1 MYTIYADDALL
+1 MYTIYADDTLL
-12 YSPGDEELSVL
+12 YLPGDEKLCVL

-38 FVLLPEHPMYSALHK
+38 FVLLPEHPLYSALHK
-53 MRTRIDVRQDDEIIW
+53 MRTRIRVMQDDEIIW
-68 RGRVLETET
+68 RGRVLEAEI

-144 VENTGYANTWDEIS
+144 VENTGYGNTWDEIS
-158 DNLLDIH
+158 DNLIDIH

-186 GDTCAQVIRFGEN
+186 GTSCGQVIRFGEN

-220 GQSDSKITI
+220 GQSDSQITI
-229 ASVNDGKDYIEDAA
+229 SSVNGGKDYIEDAA

-263 TLLEMAKKNLQ
+263 TLLEMAKENLQ
-274 KRLEETITITISAV
+274 KRLKETITITISAV

-299 FHVGNKVR
+299 FHVGDKVR
-307 VVSLPHGIDA
+307 VVSTPHGIDA

-377 LLTDG
+377 LLFDG
-382 LITAYT
+382 VIDAYT
-388 QKKNENT
+388 TKVDDNT
-395 DTLNTVQTTLDG
+395 KAINTVQLTL
-407 MNGTLSAYVETV
+407 NS
-419 DKHTQD
+419 
-425 ITTVRAD
+425 
-432 LDGMNGTLTAYA
+432 
-444 ERLGDAESEIT
+444 
-455 RVQVTLDG
+455 VT
-463 INGELTSKVSK
+463 GELTSKVSK
-474 GDLISTINQTA
+474 DDLVSTINQTA
-485 GEVKISASC
+485 GAVKISANC
-494 INLEGYV
+494 IDLEGYV
-501 TTSEFETVSGWAD
+501 TAKEFETVSGWVDTFNGDFISAARCELD
-514 NFEGDTINCVT
+514 HLDAGQANLSETSITGPLTIGGTGVGWQKQTVVTGISDALRVSKTSQTITYATPEGGENTINVLT
-525 LSAFKV
+525 NVQVFAGGHYSTKEISYL
-531 NSDDGEFGALS
+531 GA
-542 IGDAHISDLTLT
+542 
-554 GTATIGSLTV
+554 
-564 GGTSVAPRT
+564 GTS
-573 LKIGESS
+573 E
-580 CTFFAPEDATFEL
+580 
-593 SDMPGYDDALAAAKS
+593 
-608 EGASSVHVQA
+608 
-618 LEIAGQN
+618 
-625 YHSSSK
+625 
-631 YIEVNL
+631 
-637 DTTLSNGSTEE
+637 
-648 GLLSVNASSAYNAG
+648 
-662 VSDVAISEITCVD
+662 
-675 ISVGA
+675 
-680 DTGRVRVVVK
+680 
-690 LSNGKTRQQVFT
+690 
-702 LS
+702 

>member
-144 VENTGYANTWDEIS
+144 VENTGYGNTWDEIS
-158 DNLLDIH
+158 DNLIDIH

-186 GDTCAQVIRFGEN
+186 GTSCGQVIRFGEN

-206 VSASEVVTCLIPYA
+206 VSASEVVTCLIPCA
-220 GQSDSKITI
+220 GQSGSQITI
-229 ASVNDGKDYIEDAA
+229 SSVNGGKDYIEDAA

-248 GRIWGVTEFDTKDAS
+248 GRIWGVTEFDAKDAS
-263 TLLEMAKKNLQ
+263 TLLEMAKENLQ
-274 KRLEETITITISAV
+274 KRLKETITITISAV

-299 FHVGNKVR
+299 FRVGDKVR
-307 VVSLPHGIDA
+307 VVSPPHGIDA
-317 EYTCTAISL
+317 EYTCTAILL

-359 DTSVE
+359 DSSVE

-377 LLTDG
+377 LLFDG
-382 LITAYT
+382 VIDAYT
-388 QKKNENT
+388 TKVDDNT
-395 DTLNTVQTTLDG
+395 KAINTVQLTL
-407 MNGTLSAYVETV
+407 NS
-419 DKHTQD
+419 
-425 ITTVRAD
+425 
-432 LDGMNGTLTAYA
+432 
-444 ERLGDAESEIT
+444 
-455 RVQVTLDG
+455 VT
-463 INGELTSKVSK
+463 GELTSKVSK
-474 GDLISTINQTA
+474 GDLVSTINQTA
-485 GEVKISASC
+485 GAVKISANC
-494 INLEGYV
+494 IDLEGYV
-501 TTSEFETVSGWAD
+501 TAKEFETVSGWVDTFNGDFISAARCELD
-514 NFEGDTINCVT
+514 HLDAGQANLSETSITGPLTIGGTGVGWQKQTVVTGISDALRVSKTSQTITYATPEGGENTINVLT
-525 LSAFKV
+525 NVQVFAGGHYSTKEISYL
-531 NSDDGEFGALS
+531 GA
-542 IGDAHISDLTLT
+542 
-554 GTATIGSLTV
+554 
-564 GGTSVAPRT
+564 
-573 LKIGESS
+573 
-580 CTFFAPEDATFEL
+580 
-593 SDMPGYDDALAAAKS
+593 
-608 EGASSVHVQA
+608 GAS
-618 LEIAGQN
+618 E
-625 YHSSSK
+625 
-631 YIEVNL
+631 
-637 DTTLSNGSTEE
+637 
-648 GLLSVNASSAYNAG
+648 
-662 VSDVAISEITCVD
+662 
-675 ISVGA
+675 
-680 DTGRVRVVVK
+680 
-690 LSNGKTRQQVFT
+690 
-702 LS
+702 

>member
-388 QKKNENT
+388 QKTNENT

-407 MNGTLSAYVETV
+407 MNGTLTSYVSLT
-419 DKHTQD
+419 DQHTQE
-425 ITTVRAD
+425 ITTVKQT
-432 LDGMNGTLTAYA
+432 M
-444 ERLGDAESEIT
+444 DAMSGVIET
-455 RVQVTLDG
+455 
-463 INGELTSKVSK
+463 KVSK
-474 GDLISTINQTA
+474 GDVVSTINQSA
-485 GEVKISASC
+485 GAVKISASC
-494 INLEGYV
+494 IDLDGYV
-501 TTSEFETVSGWAD
+501 TATEFESFKTAADQFTAMHADIVSLDTTNLFAD
-514 NFEGDTINCVT
+514 T
-525 LSAFKV
+525 A
-531 NSDDGEFGALS
+531 
-542 IGDAHISDLTLT
+542 DLTNASVP
-554 GTATIGSLTV
+554 GTLTV
-564 GGTSVAPRT
+564 GTLTASSLTLGESTVGWKSRQIVTGVRGVAVLATTETLQYLNASGNPASKKVVTSVKLNSDGVVTGT
-573 LKIGESS
+573 L
-580 CTFFAPEDATFEL
+580 
-593 SDMPGYDDALAAAKS
+593 
-608 EGASSVHVQA
+608 
-618 LEIAGQN
+618 N
-625 YHSSSK
+625 Y
-631 YIEVNL
+631 L
-637 DTTLSNGSTEE
+637 G
-648 GLLSVNASSAYNAG
+648 
-662 VSDVAISEITCVD
+662 
-675 ISVGA
+675 
-680 DTGRVRVVVK
+680 
-690 LSNGKTRQQVFT
+690 
-702 LS
+702 

>member
-124 AVSEAQQFQIGNVD
+124 AVSEAQQFQIGNMD

-144 VENTGYANTWDEIS
+144 VENTGYGNTWDEIS
-158 DNLLDIH
+158 DNLIDIH

-186 GDTCAQVIRFGEN
+186 GTSCGQVIRFGEN

-206 VSASEVVTCLIPYA
+206 VSASEVVTCLIPCA
-220 GQSDSKITI
+220 GQSGSQITI
-229 ASVNDGKDYIEDAA
+229 SSVNGGKDYIEDAA

-248 GRIWGVTEFDTKDAS
+248 GRIWGVTEFDAKDAS
-263 TLLEMAKKNLQ
+263 TLLEMAKENLQ
-274 KRLEETITITISAV
+274 KRLKETITITISAV

-299 FHVGNKVR
+299 FRVGDKVR
-307 VVSLPHGIDA
+307 VVSPPHGIDA
-317 EYTCTAISL
+317 EYTCTAILL

-359 DTSVE
+359 DSSVE

-377 LLTDG
+377 LLFDG
-382 LITAYT
+382 VIDAYT
-388 QKKNENT
+388 TKVDDNT
-395 DTLNTVQTTLDG
+395 KAINTVQLTL
-407 MNGTLSAYVETV
+407 NS
-419 DKHTQD
+419 
-425 ITTVRAD
+425 
-432 LDGMNGTLTAYA
+432 
-444 ERLGDAESEIT
+444 
-455 RVQVTLDG
+455 VT
-463 INGELTSKVSK
+463 GELTSKVSK
-474 GDLISTINQTA
+474 GDLVSTINQTA
-485 GEVKISASC
+485 GAVKISANC
-494 INLEGYV
+494 IDLEGYV
-501 TTSEFETVSGWAD
+501 TAKEFETVSGWVDTFNGDFISAARCELD
-514 NFEGDTINCVT
+514 HLDAGQANLSETSITGPLTIGGTGVGWQKQTVVTGISDALRVSKTSQTITYATPEGGENTINVLT
-525 LSAFKV
+525 NVQVFAGGHYSTKEINYL
-531 NSDDGEFGALS
+531 GA
-542 IGDAHISDLTLT
+542 
-554 GTATIGSLTV
+554 
-564 GGTSVAPRT
+564 
-573 LKIGESS
+573 
-580 CTFFAPEDATFEL
+580 
-593 SDMPGYDDALAAAKS
+593 
-608 EGASSVHVQA
+608 GAS
-618 LEIAGQN
+618 E
-625 YHSSSK
+625 
-631 YIEVNL
+631 
-637 DTTLSNGSTEE
+637 
-648 GLLSVNASSAYNAG
+648 
-662 VSDVAISEITCVD
+662 
-675 ISVGA
+675 
-680 DTGRVRVVVK
+680 
-690 LSNGKTRQQVFT
+690 
-702 LS
+702 

>member
-23 SPVLETQ
+23 SPMLETQ

-38 FVLLPEHPMYSALHK
+38 FVLLPEHPMYSTLHK

-144 VENTGYANTWDEIS
+144 VENTGYGNTWDEIS
-158 DNLLDIH
+158 DNLIDIH
-165 GGFLRIRHE
+165 GGFLRVRY
-174 DGARYL
+174 DGETRYL

-186 GDTCAQVIRFGEN
+186 GTSCGQVIRFGEN

-220 GQSDSKITI
+220 GQGDSQITI
-229 ASVNDGKDYIEDAA
+229 KSVNDGKDYIEDEA

-248 GRIWGVTEFDTKDAS
+248 GRIWGVTEFDTKDAAK
-263 TLLEMAKKNLQ
+263 LLEMAKENLQ
-274 KRLEETITITISAV
+274 KRLKETITITISAV

-299 FHVGNKVR
+299 FRVGDKVR
-307 VVSLPHGIDA
+307 VVSPPHGIDA

-326 DLVNPDQSEYTFG
+326 DLVSPDQSEYTFG

-377 LLTDG
+377 LLFDG
-382 LITAYT
+382 VIDAYT
-388 QKKNENT
+388 TKVDDNT
-395 DTLNTVQTTLDG
+395 KAINTVQLTL
-407 MNGTLSAYVETV
+407 NS
-419 DKHTQD
+419 
-425 ITTVRAD
+425 
-432 LDGMNGTLTAYA
+432 
-444 ERLGDAESEIT
+444 
-455 RVQVTLDG
+455 VT
-463 INGELTSKVSK
+463 GELTSKVSK
-474 GDLISTINQTA
+474 DDLVSTINQTA
-485 GEVKISASC
+485 GAVKISANC
-494 INLEGYV
+494 IDLEGYV
-501 TTSEFETVSGWAD
+501 TATE
-514 NFEGDTINCVT
+514 
-525 LSAFKV
+525 LSAMKADV
-531 NSDDGEFGALS
+531 SWLNGVSLSVAELTARSGAHLGTADADSLGVSGALS
-542 IGDAHISDLTLT
+542 ANTISANAIGTTL
-554 GTATIGSLTV
+554 ALTV
-564 GGTSVAPRT
+564 GGVSAAPRT

-662 VSDVAISEITCVD
+662 ASDVAISEITCVD
-675 ISVGA
+675 ISAGA

>member
-53 MRTRIDVRQDDEIIW
+53 MRTRIDVRQDNEIIW

-91 TYLVDSVLHPYKLAD
+91 TYLVDSVLHPYKLAN

-113 LFRLYLTRHNE
+113 LFRLYMTRHNE
-124 AVSEAQQFQIGNVD
+124 AVSEAQQFQIGSID

-144 VENTGYANTWDEIS
+144 VENTGYGNTWDEIS
-158 DNLLDIH
+158 GNLIDVH
-165 GGFLRIRHE
+165 GGFLRIRY
-174 DGARYL
+174 DGDVRYL

-186 GDTCAQVIRFGEN
+186 GTSCGQVIRFGEN

-220 GQSDSKITI
+220 GQSGSQITI
-229 ASVNDGKDYIEDAA
+229 SSVNGGKDYIEDAA

-263 TLLEMAKKNLQ
+263 TLLEMAKENLQ
-274 KRLEETITITISAV
+274 KRLKETITITISAV

-299 FHVGNKVR
+299 FRVGDKVR
-307 VVSLPHGIDA
+307 VVSPPHGIDA

-326 DLVNPDQSEYTFG
+326 DLVSPDQSEYTFG

-377 LLTDG
+377 LITDG

-388 QKKNENT
+388 QKTNENT

-407 MNGTLSAYVETV
+407 MNGTLPAYVETV

-425 ITTVRAD
+425 ITTIRAD

-564 GGTSVAPRT
+564 AKAAASWQKQTVVTGIS
-573 LKIGESS
+573 
-580 CTFFAPEDATFEL
+580 
-593 SDMPGYDDALAAAKS
+593 DALRVSKTSQTITYATPEGGENTINVLTNVQVFAGGHYSTKEISYLGA
-608 EGASSVHVQA
+608 GAS
-618 LEIAGQN
+618 E
-625 YHSSSK
+625 
-631 YIEVNL
+631 
-637 DTTLSNGSTEE
+637 
-648 GLLSVNASSAYNAG
+648 
-662 VSDVAISEITCVD
+662 
-675 ISVGA
+675 
-680 DTGRVRVVVK
+680 
-690 LSNGKTRQQVFT
+690 
-702 LS
+702 

>member
-53 MRTRIDVRQDDEIIW
+53 MRTRIDVRQDNEIIW

-91 TYLVDSVLHPYKLAD
+91 TYLVDSVLHPYKLAN

-113 LFRLYLTRHNE
+113 LFRLYMTRHNE
-124 AVSEAQQFQIGNVD
+124 AVSEAQQFQIGSID

-144 VENTGYANTWDEIS
+144 VENTGYGNTWDEIS
-158 DNLLDIH
+158 GNLIDVH
-165 GGFLRIRHE
+165 GGFLRIRY
-174 DGARYL
+174 DGDVRYL

-186 GDTCAQVIRFGEN
+186 GTSCGQVIRFGEN

-220 GQSDSKITI
+220 GQSGSQITI
-229 ASVNDGKDYIEDAA
+229 SSVNGGKDYIEDAA

-263 TLLEMAKKNLQ
+263 TLLEMAKENLQ
-274 KRLEETITITISAV
+274 KRLKETITITISAV

-299 FHVGNKVR
+299 FRVGDKVR
-307 VVSLPHGIDA
+307 VVSPPHGIDA

-326 DLVNPDQSEYTFG
+326 DLVSPDQSEYTFG

-377 LLTDG
+377 LITDG

-388 QKKNENT
+388 QKTNENT

-425 ITTVRAD
+425 ITTIRAD

-680 DTGRVRVVVK
+680 GTGRVRVVVK

>member
-12 YSPGDEELSVL
+12 YAPGDEELSVL

-144 VENTGYANTWDEIS
+144 VENTGYGNTWDEIS
-158 DNLLDIH
+158 DNLIDIH
-165 GGFLRIRHE
+165 GGFLRVRY
-174 DGARYL
+174 DGETRYL

-186 GDTCAQVIRFGEN
+186 GTSCGQVIRFGEN

-220 GQSDSKITI
+220 GQSDSQITI
-229 ASVNDGKDYIEDAA
+229 KSVNDGKDYIEDTT

-248 GRIWGVTEFDTKDAS
+248 GRIWGVTEFDAKDAS
-263 TLLEMAKKNLQ
+263 TLLEMAKENLQ
-274 KRLEETITITISAV
+274 KRLKETITITISAV

-299 FHVGNKVR
+299 FRVGDKVR
-307 VVSLPHGIDA
+307 VVSPPHGIDA

-377 LLTDG
+377 LLFDG
-382 LITAYT
+382 VIDAYT
-388 QKKNENT
+388 TKVDDNT
-395 DTLNTVQTTLDG
+395 KAINTVQLTL
-407 MNGTLSAYVETV
+407 NS
-419 DKHTQD
+419 
-425 ITTVRAD
+425 
-432 LDGMNGTLTAYA
+432 
-444 ERLGDAESEIT
+444 
-455 RVQVTLDG
+455 VT
-463 INGELTSKVSK
+463 GELTSKVSK
-474 GDLISTINQTA
+474 DDLVSTINQTA
-485 GEVKISASC
+485 GAVKISANC
-494 INLEGYV
+494 IDLEGYV
-501 TTSEFETVSGWAD
+501 TATE
-514 NFEGDTINCVT
+514 
-525 LSAFKV
+525 LSAMKADV
-531 NSDDGEFGALS
+531 SWLNGVSLSVAELTARSGAHLGTADADSLGVSGALS
-542 IGDAHISDLTLT
+542 ANTISANAIGTTL
-554 GTATIGSLTV
+554 ALTV
-564 GGTSVAPRT
+564 GGVSAAPRT

-662 VSDVAISEITCVD
+662 ASDVAISEITCVD
-675 ISVGA
+675 ISAGA

>member
-144 VENTGYANTWDEIS
+144 VENTGYGNTWDEIS
-158 DNLLDIH
+158 DNLIDIH

-186 GDTCAQVIRFGEN
+186 GTSCGQVIRFGEN

-206 VSASEVVTCLIPYA
+206 VSASEVVTCLIPCA
-220 GQSDSKITI
+220 GQSGSQITI
-229 ASVNDGKDYIEDAA
+229 SSVNGGKDYIEDAA

-248 GRIWGVTEFDTKDAS
+248 GRIWGVTEFDAKDAS
-263 TLLEMAKKNLQ
+263 TLLEMAKENLQ
-274 KRLEETITITISAV
+274 KRLKETITITISAV

-299 FHVGNKVR
+299 FRVGDKVR
-307 VVSLPHGIDA
+307 VVSPPHGIDA

-326 DLVNPDQSEYTFG
+326 DLVSPDQSEYTFG

-377 LLTDG
+377 LITDG

-388 QKKNENT
+388 QKTNENT

-407 MNGTLSAYVETV
+407 MNGTLTSYVETV
-419 DKHTQD
+419 DQHTQD
-425 ITTVRAD
+425 ITTVKQTM
-432 LDGMNGTLTAYA
+432 DGVSGAL
-444 ERLGDAESEIT
+444 E
-455 RVQVTLDG
+455 
-463 INGELTSKVSK
+463 SKVSK
-474 GDLISTINQTA
+474 GDLVSVINQSA
-485 GEVKISASC
+485 GAVKISAQC
-494 INLEGYV
+494 IDLEGYV
-501 TTSEFETVSGWAD
+501 TAQEFESFKTAADQFTAMHADIVSLDTTNLFAD
-514 NFEGDTINCVT
+514 TADLTDASVPGT
-525 LSAFKV
+525 LSV
-531 NSDDGEFGALS
+531 G
-542 IGDAHISDLTLT
+542 TLV
-554 GTATIGSLTV
+554 L
-564 GGTSVAPRT
+564 
-573 LKIGESS
+573 GESS
-580 CTFFAPEDATFEL
+580 VSWQKQTVVTGI
-593 SDMPGYDDALAAAKS
+593 SDALRVSKTSQTITYATPEGGENTINVLTNVQVFAGWHYSTKEISYLGA
-608 EGASSVHVQA
+608 GAS
-618 LEIAGQN
+618 E
-625 YHSSSK
+625 
-631 YIEVNL
+631 
-637 DTTLSNGSTEE
+637 
-648 GLLSVNASSAYNAG
+648 
-662 VSDVAISEITCVD
+662 
-675 ISVGA
+675 
-680 DTGRVRVVVK
+680 
-690 LSNGKTRQQVFT
+690 
-702 LS
+702 